1 MFGKFGD
8 IKNKA
13 GAMKDRLAN
22 TVIEKELSGI
32 KVSMNGTKNLTS
44 LHIPDL
50 YLEPSR
56 KEELEQ
62 KLIEVIGEAG
72 KEADGIMKKELGALA
87 GPLSGILGF

>member
-8 IKNKA
+8 MKKKA
-13 GAMKDRLAN
+13 GDMKDRLAE
-22 TVIEKELSGI
+22 TVIEKEAAGI

-62 KLIEVIGEAG
+62 KLMEIIGEAG
-72 KEADGIMKKELGALA
+72 KEADELMKKELGALA
-87 GPLSGILGF
+87 GPLGGMLGL

>member
-13 GAMKDRLAN
+13 GEMKERLAS

-32 KVSMNGTKNLTS
+32 KVTMNGTKNLTA

-50 YLEPSR
+50 YLEASR

-62 KLIEVIGEAG
+62 KLIEIMSMAG
-72 KEADGIMKKELGALA
+72 NEADELMKKELGALA
-87 GPLSGILGF
+87 GPLGGMLGL